1 MIIESLLILTGG
13 AVVGALA
20 LLLPYFRIRRENAR
34 MDEERQ
40 LLSQEKEIVVDFM
53 HHLVEAV
60 GEGLGREELFR
71 RVVRAATLS
80 SGALSACVYERNEK
94 GKLQGVAVEGLFP
107 PQRRLVDEWDDKPLT
122 RAKFLENVLRSETLE
137 MGEGLVGEVA
147 NTGKPIMI
155 PDATRDP
162 RVVQHDDP
170 SLEVTSAIYSPIK
183 FGDLLIGV
191 LAVANPANGLAFG
204 ETDFSLVNSLAEQA
218 ALAIHNSDVMLL
230 GIEQN
235 KLDMDLALASN
246 VQSLFLPAAFPSSKD
261 LEVDARYLSSQQVGG
276 DFYDFFRL
284 GPSRYG
290 LAVADVSGK
299 GVPASLLMAI
309 AQTTLRHLANDGQA
323 PAKALVQLNRELNER
338 MREDMFIT
346 AIYGIMDL
354 MENTFTFARA
364 GHELPLI
371 LRAGKRSG
379 KAVAEYVESDGLA
392 LGMVPNELFEEVI
405 VDCVTPFNPGDYL
418 VLFTDGITEAA
429 DSSNEQYS
437 IQRLAAFAEK
447 ISGKP
452 PKQFN
457 DKLLVELDKFAGDG
471 LHADDVTLITARRK

>member
-1 MIIESLLILTGG
+1 MYDSLLILAGVL
-13 AVVGALA
+13 AGALA
-20 LLLPYFRIRRENAR
+20 LFLPLLRTRRENTR

-40 LLSQEKEIVVDFM
+40 LLAQEKEIVVDFM
-53 HHLVEAV
+53 HHLVEAI
-60 GEGLGREELFR
+60 GEGLGRQELFR

-80 SGALSACVYERNEK
+80 TGALSACVYERNEK

-107 PQRRLVDEWDDKPLT
+107 PQRRLADKAEDKPAT
-122 RAKFLENVLRSETLE
+122 RAKFLEGVLRSETLE

-147 NTGKPIMI
+147 STGKPIMVA
-155 PDATRDP
+155 DATRDP

-170 SLEVTSAIYSPIK
+170 SLEVSSAIYSPIK

-191 LAVANPANGLAFG
+191 LEVANPANNLAFG
-204 ETDFSLVNSLAEQA
+204 ATDLSLVNSLAEQA
-218 ALAIHNSDVMLL
+218 ALAIHNSDVMHF
-230 GIEQN
+230 GIEKN

-246 VQSLFLPAAFPSSKD
+246 VQSLFLPAAFPSSED
-261 LEVDARYLSSQQVGG
+261 LEVDARYVSSQQVGG

-290 LAVADVSGK
+290 LAIADVSGK

-309 AQTTLRHLANDGQA
+309 GQTTLRHLTKGGVA
-323 PAKALVQLNRELNER
+323 PAEALILLNRELNDR

-346 AIYGIMDL
+346 AIYGIIDMKK
-354 MENTFTFARA
+354 NTFTFARA

-371 LRAGKRSG
+371 IRAGKG
-379 KAVAEYVESDGLA
+379 KAKSRAEFVESEGLA
-392 LGMVPNELFEEVI
+392 LGMVPDELFEEVI
-405 VDCVTPFNPGDYL
+405 ADCVTPFEPGDSL

-429 DSSNEQYS
+429 DAEEEQFS
-437 IQRLAAFAEK
+437 GDRLASFAEK
-447 ISGKP
+447 SYGKS

-457 DKLLVELDKFAGDG
+457 DELLGELEKFAGDA
-471 LHADDVTLITARRK
+471 LRADDVTLITARRK